1 MLPPNSLFLKMFYYL
16 SNIFVMYTLAT
27 QSQSSLRA
35 SMMRRNNLGLLEKNC
50 ATKNVI
56 WENCFNWR
64 LFWSHGLEQA
74 VASPPSWVN
83 SVLTIRKLWGGL
95 PQHSVICA
103 VFSRIFII
111 IIIIIINHHHH
122 HIIIIISYHHIG
134 QIYYVLRWKKK
145 GAENTSISE
154 YFGLVKF

>member
-1 MLPPNSLFLKMFYYL
+1 
-16 SNIFVMYTLAT
+16 
-27 QSQSSLRA
+27 
-35 SMMRRNNLGLLEKNC
+35 MRRNSLGLLEKNC

-74 VASPPSWVN
+74 VASPPSRVN
-83 SVLTIRKLWGGL
+83 SVLTTRKLWGGL

-111 IIIIIINHHHH
+111 IIIINHHHH

-134 QIYYVLRWKKK
+134 QICYVLRWKKREQK
-145 GAENTSISE
+145 ICPSLNILDSWSFNLKVFPFQVLAWMNCH
-154 YFGLVKF
+154 

>member
-1 MLPPNSLFLKMFYYL
+1 MLPPNSLFLNMSYYL
-16 SNIFVMYTLAT
+16 SNIFVMFPLAS
-27 QSQSSLRA
+27 QSQSSLWA
-35 SMMRRNNLGLLEKNC
+35 SMMPRNNLGLLEKNC

-56 WENCFNWR
+56 WKKCWLNWR

-74 VASPPSWVN
+74 VASPPSRVN
-83 SVLTIRKLWGGL
+83 SVLTTRKLWGGL

-111 IIIIIINHHHH
+111 IIIINHHH

-134 QIYYVLRWKKK
+134 QICYVLRWKKGSRK
-145 GAENTSISE
+145 YVHLWIFWTREVLI
-154 YFGLVKF
+154 